1 MRTGFAIATLLG
13 LSIGGIAWAQP
24 GPAPTDTAAIKKCL
38 ESSNDSLG
46 HKCIG
51 VVAGPCTAAAD
62 GDPAKIKACAIREL
76 TVWEAQMEAALRRIR
91 AGGFRDLK
99 DDVARSQDSW
109 KASVR
114 GLCGTFDRI
123 DPGMM
128 PGGSAACS
136 MHATAERALLLRR
149 LGEAVSEH

>member
-1 MRTGFAIATLLG
+1 MGDV
-13 LSIGGIAWAQP
+13 AWAQP
-24 GPAPTDTAAIKKCL
+24 APTPTDTAAIKKCL
-38 ESSNDSLG
+38 ESANDSLG

-51 VVAGPCTAAAD
+51 LIAGPCTTAAD
-62 GDPAKIKACAIREL
+62 GDPAKTKACAIREL
-76 TVWEAQMEAALRRIR
+76 SVWEAQMEAALRRIR
-91 AGGFRDLK
+91 AGGFRDIK

-114 GLCGTFDRI
+114 SLCAVFDKI

-149 LGEAVSEH
+149 LGDAVNEH